1 MHPFIYAP
9 NHVIDGHTITYS
21 ICWPLQDLNEGDVVY
36 RDFLQGYDESKFR
49 STRFTVW
56 FNTPTEYFEEQLHKY
71 QQIKP
76 EREAIT
82 VHQEYQEKYSPLGAI
97 DAGTEVQKPIKVYS
111 DYVQVVENLTDKARF
126 ELVENPK
133 DALIFWSSLDYY
145 EIVRS

>member
-82 VHQEYQEKYSPLGAI
+82 VH
-97 DAGTEVQKPIKVYS
+97 
-111 DYVQVVENLTDKARF
+111 
-126 ELVENPK
+126 
-133 DALIFWSSLDYY
+133 
-145 EIVRS
+145 